1 MQQDKKTS
9 VRGFLV
15 TLARMYGHKEA
26 LLLDKIVQKFTPP
39 R

>member
-9 VRGFLV
+9 VHGFSV

-26 LLLDKIVQKFTPP
+26 TLPDKEVQKFTPP